1 MDFREIR
8 DIVEQGKG
16 KVIIVE
22 GDYPVLV
29 AMSYEE
35 YKKSFLDNSQRIPEV
50 REANTRKTREYDT
63 VLPPEDSIRSAPQAQ
78 RNEGQASGELT
89 IDDLP
94 L

>member
-35 YKKSFLDNSQRIPEV
+35 YKKSFLDNSQRVP
-50 REANTRKTREYDT
+50 
-63 VLPPEDSIRSAPQAQ
+63 
-78 RNEGQASGELT
+78 
-89 IDDLP
+89 
-94 L
+94 